1 MLEVACET
9 TTVGCDTD
17 QQTFKAYL
25 SRWMAATS
33 RVAPFTEPKI
43 MTYINTS
50 AQAAA
55 LQCSGGANGR
65 VCGEH
70 WTAGSTYDRKYG
82 VGEQMSALSIIQA
95 TLIGA
100 APHLVTNSTGGT
112 SAGNAAGGSGSNT
125 NSDGTV
131 IAPVTSGD
139 RAGAGFITAVMVAG
153 VLGGV
158 GFMVMG

>member
-17 QQTFKAYL
+17 EQTFKAYL
-25 SRWMAATS
+25 SRWMAATTK
-33 RVAPFTEPKI
+33 VAPFTESTI
-43 MTYINTS
+43 MTYINAS

-55 LQCSGGANGR
+55 EQCDGGSSGRA
-65 VCGEH
+65 CGEH
-70 WTAGSTYDRKYG
+70 WTAGSTYDGKYG

-95 TLIGA
+95 TLIGT
-100 APHLVTNSTGGT
+100 APNLVTNNTGGT
-112 SAGNAAGGSGSNT
+112 SQGNSAGGSGSST
-125 NSDGTV
+125 SKDGTV
-131 IAPVTSGD
+131 VTPVTSGD
-139 RAGAGFITAVMVAG
+139 RAGAGILTAVMVAG

>member
-1 MLEVACET
+1 MVEVACET
-9 TTVGCDTD
+9 TSIGCDTD

-25 SRWMAATS
+25 SRWLAATS
-33 RVAPFTEPKI
+33 KVAPFTEPTI
-43 MTYINTS
+43 MTYIQTS

-55 LQCSGGANGR
+55 EQCSGGTNGR
-65 VCGEH
+65 TCGEH
-70 WTAGSTYDRKYG
+70 WTAGSTYDGNYG

-95 TLIGA
+95 TLIGS
-100 APHLVTNSTGGT
+100 APYLVTNDTGGT
-112 SAGNAAGGSGSNT
+112 SVGNSAGGGGEAT

-131 IAPVTSGD
+131 VTAVTSGD
-139 RAGAGFITAVMVAG
+139 RAGAGILTAVMVAG